1 MRTELRASLV
11 GSAPAVIPALE
22 NFRCLWEPG
31 YEDDIIEK
39 VSAAVGGQSVAPSAR
54 SQTSPRPF
62 LGEQV
67 CLWVP
72 HGLCSSSSL
81 YPCPE
86 VPSKEPTFHSSWS

>member
-1 MRTELRASLV
+1 MRTELRSSLV

-31 YEDDIIEK
+31 YKDDIIEK

-67 CLWVP
+67 CL
-72 HGLCSSSSL
+72 
-81 YPCPE
+81 
-86 VPSKEPTFHSSWS
+86 